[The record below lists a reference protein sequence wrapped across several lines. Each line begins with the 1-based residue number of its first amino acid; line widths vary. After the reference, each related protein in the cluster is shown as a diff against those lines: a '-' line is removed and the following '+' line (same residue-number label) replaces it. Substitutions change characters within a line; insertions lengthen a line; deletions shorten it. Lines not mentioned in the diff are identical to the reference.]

1 MKTPYQLDHL
11 GNPVYRP
18 KPDLQQRL
26 LRWAMVITVAA
37 CVGIVV
43 WVR

>member
-1 MKTPYQLDHL
+1 MSYHQNFDHL
-11 GNPVYRP
+11 GNPVYLP

-26 LRWAMVITVAA
+26 LRWAMFITIAA